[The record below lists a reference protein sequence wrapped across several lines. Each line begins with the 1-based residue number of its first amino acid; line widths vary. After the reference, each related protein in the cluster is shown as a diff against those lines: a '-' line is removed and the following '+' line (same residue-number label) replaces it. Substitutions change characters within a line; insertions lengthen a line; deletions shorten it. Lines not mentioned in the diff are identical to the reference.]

1 MRFKNLE
8 KLLKKKL
15 PDTPYYQ
22 ETVRDEIL
30 DAVKKDIEA
39 GLGSKDDVA
48 EIIPMCNEIFG
59 KRYRV
64 MPKNVVNRYREI
76 LKHFSLDDVR
86 KAMENAR
93 DNDFHK
99 ENGHTYCTPEYFS
112 RIVQVEKWLNAS
124 PGKKTSSSF
133 VPISV
138 RNGKQ

>member
-1 MRFKNLE
+1 MKLKNLE
-8 KLLKKKL
+8 KALDKIFGQKG
-15 PDTPYYQ
+15 
-22 ETVRDEIL
+22 ESSIFRNEIL

-39 GLGSKDDVA
+39 GLDSKDDFA

-64 MPKNVVNRYREI
+64 MPKNIVNRYKEI

-86 KAMENAR
+86 QAMQNAR

-99 ENGHTYCTPEYFS
+99 ESGYTYCTPEYFS
-112 RIVQVEKWLNAS
+112 RIVQIEKWLNAS
-124 PGKKTSSSF
+124 IAKKTSSSF

-138 RNGKQ
+138 RNGK